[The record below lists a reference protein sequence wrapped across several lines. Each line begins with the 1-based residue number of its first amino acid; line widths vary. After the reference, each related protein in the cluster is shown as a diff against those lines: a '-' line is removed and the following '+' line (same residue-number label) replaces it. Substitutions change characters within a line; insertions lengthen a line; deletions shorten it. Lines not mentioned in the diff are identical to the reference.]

1 MRYVVFGAGA
11 VGGAIGGLLHRAGH
25 EVALVARGDH
35 LEALR
40 RDGLRVMTPD
50 WDDTLRI
57 RVGAS
62 VAEVGVA
69 AGDVIIVATKSQHA
83 QDALRT
89 IAAQAPPGV
98 AVACA
103 QNGVESERMAL
114 RRFAHVLGMFVFF
127 SATHLAPGTVQLPCA
142 PTIGVLDVGV
152 YPRGSDDRARTLATH
167 LGEAGF
173 ASRAVPDVMR
183 WKHAK
188 LLGNLGNAVEAAL
201 RVEDRDPEFVRT
213 ARDEALACYT
223 ALGISHTPHEEMR
236 ERARAIPPL
245 RPVGGQDRR
254 GGSTWQSLA
263 RGTGSVEVDYLN
275 GEIVLMGRLA
285 AVPTPMN
292 ETLQRVVN
300 AMARDGREPAT
311 MTAAELRAELSVTLA
326 TP

>member
-25 EVALVARGDH
+25 DVALVARGAH
-35 LEALR
+35 LDVLR

-57 RVGAS
+57 PAGAS
-62 VAEVGVA
+62 LAEVGVA
-69 AGDVIIVATKSQHA
+69 SGDVVIVATKSQDSE
-83 QDALRT
+83 DALRS

-103 QNGVESERMAL
+103 QNGVESERIAL

-127 SATHLAPGTVQLPCA
+127 AATHLAPGTVQLPCA

-152 YPRGSDDRARTLATH
+152 YPRGSDERARTLAAH
-167 LGEAGF
+167 LAGAGF

-201 RVEDRDPEFVRT
+201 RVEDRDAEFMRS

-223 ALGISHTPHEEMR
+223 ALGVACATAEEMR
-236 ERARAIPPL
+236 ERARAIPPF
-245 RPVGGQDRR
+245 RPVGGEDRR

-263 RGTGSVEVDYLN
+263 RGAGSVEADYLN
-275 GEIVLMGRLA
+275 GEVVLMGRLA

-292 ETLQRVVN
+292 ETLQRVVDS
-300 AMARDGREPAT
+300 MARDGRQPAS
-311 MTAAELRAELSVTLA
+311 MTASEMRAELAATLA
-326 TP
+326 LR